1 MKENP
6 DTLYRKNFNQTRCN
20 TPTRKRISEVES
32 GVAETQKHEDEKSK
46 QNYSKY
52 GTRKLI
58 PKGTIARLSGVPYPN
73 LENLSEG
80 DAQGFHYGYYDRGN
94 TNIKI
99 LIETGNTDIPILSD
113 NIEKVH
119 QEINEIFGLS
129 QKEIP
134 YKDLDEKTKYSE
146 TLRAIG
152 FTDGKNSEIT
162 FDNLNEVIKN
172 CTYYKEGYEL
182 GKSFREA
189 IESQN
194 KNLKGKGR

>member
-1 MKENP
+1 MSERP
-6 DTLYRKNFNQTRCN
+6 STVYRKNFNQIKNNILTRQ
-20 TPTRKRISEVES
+20 KRSIVES
-32 GVAETQKHEDEKSK
+32 GVAETQKHDDEKLK

-182 GKSFREA
+182 GKSFRET

>member
-1 MKENP
+1 MNERP
-6 DTLYRKNFNQTRCN
+6 STVYGKNFSQIKNSIL
-20 TPTRKRISEVES
+20 TRKKRSIVES
-32 GVAETQKHEDEKSK
+32 GIAETQKHDDEKLK

-73 LENLSEG
+73 LENVSEG

-113 NIEKVH
+113 NIEKVY

-152 FTDGKNSEIT
+152 FTDGKNPEIT
-162 FDNLNEVIKN
+162 FDNLNEAIRN

-182 GKSFREA
+182 GKSFIEA

>member
-1 MKENP
+1 MSERP
-6 DTLYRKNFNQTRCN
+6 STVYRKNFNQIKNNILTRQ
-20 TPTRKRISEVES
+20 KRSIVES
-32 GVAETQKHEDEKSK
+32 GVVETQKHDDEKLK

-58 PKGTIARLSGVPYPN
+58 PKGTIARLSGVLYPN
-73 LENLSEG
+73 LENVSEG

-113 NIEKVH
+113 NIEKVY

-152 FTDGKNSEIT
+152 FTDGKNPEIT
-162 FDNLNEVIKN
+162 FDNLNEAIRN

-182 GKSFREA
+182 GKSFIEA

>member
-1 MKENP
+1 MNERP
-6 DTLYRKNFNQTRCN
+6 STVYGKNFSQIKNSIL
-20 TPTRKRISEVES
+20 TRKKRSIVES
-32 GVAETQKHEDEKSK
+32 GVAETQKHDDEKLK

-73 LENLSEG
+73 LENVSEG

-94 TNIKI
+94 INIKI

-113 NIEKVH
+113 NIEKVY

-134 YKDLDEKTKYSE
+134 YKDLDEKIKYSE

-152 FTDGKNSEIT
+152 FTDGKNPEIT
-162 FDNLNEVIKN
+162 FDNLNEVIRN

>member
-1 MKENP
+1 MSERP
-6 DTLYRKNFNQTRCN
+6 STVYRKNFNQIKNNILTRQ
-20 TPTRKRISEVES
+20 KRSIVES
-32 GVAETQKHEDEKSK
+32 GVVETQKHDDEKLK

-73 LENLSEG
+73 LENVSEG

-113 NIEKVH
+113 NIEKVY

-182 GKSFREA
+182 GKSFRET